1 VGITGSSGK
10 TTTKECLGCI
20 LSQRFK
26 TAINPGN
33 LNSEIGLPQALFSIR
48 PEHEIGVFEMGVNHV
63 GEMDDLVQV
72 WEPSYALITNIGTA
86 HVGIFG
92 SRRTIAEEK
101 KKIFSCVPSTG
112 RAFVWEDDEYLKF
125 LGKGLSVKLEF
136 FGPRTLAGYESSR
149 DAGLDGWVI
158 QYRGTEIAFP
168 LTGSHNLLDSLAAI
182 AMADALGCDSADIK
196 AGLESVK
203 PLFGRSEIIKGAVT
217 IIQDCYNS
225 NPDSVSRSLDFCDS
239 VLWKGRRV
247 YVLGSMKEL
256 GPESESAHRALG
268 RRAGAS
274 RAGALLFFGE
284 ETAYAAE
291 EAKAVGFRGA
301 LVQTDN
307 FDALAKEAVKML
319 RDGDL
324 WLLKGSRGMEL
335 ERLTDFV
342 RRG

>member
-1 VGITGSSGK
+1 
-10 TTTKECLGCI
+10 
-20 LSQRFK
+20 
-26 TAINPGN
+26 
-33 LNSEIGLPQALFSIR
+33 
-48 PEHEIGVFEMGVNHV
+48 
-63 GEMDDLVQV
+63 
-72 WEPSYALITNIGTA
+72 
-86 HVGIFG
+86 
-92 SRRTIAEEK
+92 
-101 KKIFSCVPSTG
+101 
-112 RAFVWEDDEYLKF
+112 
-125 LGKGLSVKLEF
+125 
-136 FGPRTLAGYESSR
+136 
-149 DAGLDGWVI
+149 
-158 QYRGTEIAFP
+158 
-168 LTGSHNLLDSLAAI
+168 
-182 AMADALGCDSADIK
+182 
-196 AGLESVK
+196 
-203 PLFGRSEIIKGAVT
+203 
-217 IIQDCYNS
+217 
-225 NPDSVSRSLDFCDS
+225 
-239 VLWKGRRV
+239 
-247 YVLGSMKEL
+247 MKEL